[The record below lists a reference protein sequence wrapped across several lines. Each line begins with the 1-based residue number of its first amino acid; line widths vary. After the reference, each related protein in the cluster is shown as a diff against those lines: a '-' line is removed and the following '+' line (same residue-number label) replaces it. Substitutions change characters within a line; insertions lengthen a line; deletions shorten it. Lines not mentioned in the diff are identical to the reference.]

1 MKKIFSTLNHFIDR
15 FLFSAMVCIAF
26 NLVIICTAVLIG
38 SGPALFNSVMRGWDA
53 GDFLVVMLGMPALW
67 AVVLMLGDTAIK
79 IVDKKS

>member
-1 MKKIFSTLNHFIDR
+1 MKKFFSTLNHFIDR
-15 FLFSAMVCIAF
+15 FLFSAMVCISI

>member
-1 MKKIFSTLNHFIDR
+1 MKKFFSTLNHFIDR
-15 FLFSAMVCIAF
+15 FLFSTLVCISI

-67 AVVLMLGDTAIK
+67 AVVLMLGDTIVK
-79 IVDKKS
+79 IAHKNS

>member
-1 MKKIFSTLNHFIDR
+1 MKKFFSVINHFFDR
-15 FLFSAMVCIAF
+15 FLFSAMVCISI
-26 NLVIICTAVLIG
+26 NLFVIVTAVLIG

-67 AVVLMLGDTAIK
+67 AVVLMLGDTALK

>member
-1 MKKIFSTLNHFIDR
+1 MKKFFSVINHFIDR
-15 FLFSAMVCIAF
+15 FLFSAMVCISI
-26 NLVIICTAVLIG
+26 NLVIICIAVLIG

-67 AVVLMLGDTAIK
+67 AVVLMLGDTALK